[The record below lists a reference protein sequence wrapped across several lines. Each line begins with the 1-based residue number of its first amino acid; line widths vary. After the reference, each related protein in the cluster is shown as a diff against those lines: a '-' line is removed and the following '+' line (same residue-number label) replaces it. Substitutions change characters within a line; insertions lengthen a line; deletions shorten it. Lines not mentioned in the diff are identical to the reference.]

1 MYKLV
6 LTFLILIFFINKP
19 FNAEE
24 KEILSKKKIFFD
36 SVEKQLIFLNVD
48 DKIFKSYFQKFFDNN
63 IKLDGFE
70 GLVKFEINNFKI
82 ENLKIKNKDEITISY
97 DLNIYQ
103 KFENKS
109 KTNKISVKEFGI
121 IEGYYSRSQVDDL
134 YISVIIKSINNI
146 IDYFS

>member
-1 MYKLV
+1 M
-6 LTFLILIFFINKP
+6 
-19 FNAEE
+19 
-24 KEILSKKKIFFD
+24 
-36 SVEKQLIFLNVD
+36 D